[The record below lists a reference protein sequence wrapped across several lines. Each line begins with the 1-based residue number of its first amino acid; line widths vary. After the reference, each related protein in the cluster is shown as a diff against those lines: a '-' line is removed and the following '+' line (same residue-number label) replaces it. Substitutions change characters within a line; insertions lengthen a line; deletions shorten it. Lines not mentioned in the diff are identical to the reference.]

1 MIPASFPRGW
11 SVPVKTRN
19 KTQNTQIPLVRWLS
33 ASYLRTAVIPL
44 CLIELGFLLS
54 YWATGNFTYQRNVQ
68 TVNRVSEQYLVD
80 IAARE
85 AASIDATLS
94 GIGGLARI
102 LSLETKEA
110 LTTPWT
116 PDAAEKARYHIG
128 PDGVFHTIRGGPD
141 DTASFY
147 SGYVPVGRSQIEKA
161 WQTGQLDHTMR
172 HIKTASP
179 LVRQVYLNTWDSYN
193 RIYPYFNVLEQYA
206 PRMNIPSYNFFYEAD
221 ASHNPARKVVW
232 TDAYVDPAGSGWM
245 VSAVAPVY
253 SSRKLE
259 AVVGID
265 LTIDT
270 IVKRILSLDL
280 PWQGY
285 AMLIGRDG
293 TILALPPA
301 GEKDLELSELKNHD
315 YAEAI
320 FSDTFK
326 PERFN
331 IARRPELRELA
342 RAVRAGRAKVSHI
355 TLAGRDMLATT
366 ASVTGPGWSLVV
378 VAPAARILADAN
390 YLHDQLVAVGVIMLL
405 ILLVFYAV
413 FFSFLLWRA
422 RVMSRRV
429 AEPLLAIE
437 QLIDRIGAGQ
447 YSQAAPQF
455 GVREIDN
462 LSSRLADMGE
472 RLGDAH
478 DVIVEQ
484 QAEMARTLESERRVT
499 SGQRRFIQILSH
511 EFRTPLTVIDSCGQ
525 ILRRRADRL
534 TAQAVVERS
543 DMIRG
548 AAGRIRE
555 VMQSALQLVQMEDGK
570 TTCHPAPTS
579 PGGLLRDAVAATQGT
594 RPVVIEIAPDAET
607 AAVYV
612 DRLLVHS
619 ALAAIVEN
627 ACRYSPEDTPVTV
640 TAEIQGDR
648 CIVTVTDQ
656 GSGISPEDLP
666 MVQERFY
673 RGSNST
679 AVAGA
684 GTGLYL
690 ASSLLDANGGLLSIQ
705 SEVGKGTCVTASL
718 PLAKAITTEFWEA
731 A

>member
-1 MIPASFPRGW
+1 
-11 SVPVKTRN
+11 
-19 KTQNTQIPLVRWLS
+19 
-33 ASYLRTAVIPL
+33 
-44 CLIELGFLLS
+44 
-54 YWATGNFTYQRNVQ
+54 

-85 AASIDATLS
+85 AANIDATLS
-94 GIGGLARI
+94 GIEGLARI

-110 LTTPWT
+110 LATPWT
-116 PDAAEKARYHIG
+116 PDAAEKSRYHIG

-147 SGYVPVGRSQIEKA
+147 SGYVPVGRAQIEKA

-172 HIKTASP
+172 HIKTA
-179 LVRQVYLNTWDSYN
+179 
-193 RIYPYFNVLEQYA
+193 
-206 PRMNIPSYNFFYEAD
+206 
-221 ASHNPARKVVW
+221 W

-301 GEKDLELSELKNHD
+301 GEKDLDLSELKNHD

-326 PERFN
+326 PDRFN

-390 YLHDQLVAVGVIMLL
+390 YLHDQLVAVGIIMLL

-422 RVMSRRV
+422 RVISRRV

-447 YSQAAPQF
+447 YSQVAPQF

-462 LSSRLADMGE
+462 LSARLADMGE

-534 TAQAVVERS
+534 TAQGVVERS

-594 RPVVIEIAPDAET
+594 RPVAIEIAPDAET

-627 ACRYSPEDTPVTV
+627 ACRYSPED
-640 TAEIQGDR
+640 
-648 CIVTVTDQ
+648 
-656 GSGISPEDLP
+656 
-666 MVQERFY
+666 
-673 RGSNST
+673 
-679 AVAGA
+679 
-684 GTGLYL
+684 
-690 ASSLLDANGGLLSIQ
+690 
-705 SEVGKGTCVTASL
+705 
-718 PLAKAITTEFWEA
+718 
-731 A
+731 